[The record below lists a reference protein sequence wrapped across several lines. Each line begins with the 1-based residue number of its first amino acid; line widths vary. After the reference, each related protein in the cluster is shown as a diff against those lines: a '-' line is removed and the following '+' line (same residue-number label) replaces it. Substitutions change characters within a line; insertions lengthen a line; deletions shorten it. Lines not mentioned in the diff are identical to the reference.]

1 MKRLPVLLALFF
13 LSFCILCAEN
23 KENHPINIS
32 IWNPVAISSYDSLS
46 ISNVTLGFC
55 SKTNQLNGFSL
66 NLFGHFNEGG
76 VNGLSIN
83 GVGEFVKGDMN
94 GIEMSGFCN
103 VVSGKM
109 RGIQI
114 ATVQNTDV
122 VCAKGVMIAGLT
134 NFSIGN
140 ATGIQL
146 SGLTNIV
153 GSHFSG
159 VQATLGINMASS
171 SSFIQLAGLVNITA
185 RSARGAQIGLGN
197 YADTIHGMQLGLIN
211 MCGNRVHGLQI
222 GIVNHSID
230 TSAVKIGLININ
242 PRTRIQLLAFGGNIT
257 RNNIAVRFKSRY
269 TYTILGVGT
278 HYWGLKNKFSGSVFY
293 RIGVGLP
300 FLRYF
305 FVSTDAGFAHIKNFD
320 DNSETIYPKRLYSLQ
335 LRMNL
340 ECHPFSRFGIF
351 ASGGYA
357 HTRHYG
363 SGGVFE
369 KKNIIEVGIIL
380 F

>member
-1 MKRLPVLLALFF
+1 MKRLPVLLTLFF
-13 LSFCILCAEN
+13 LSYCILSAKN
-23 KENHPINIS
+23 KENHPINVS
-32 IWNPVAISSYDSLS
+32 IWNPVAISPYDSLA

-55 SKTNQLNGFSL
+55 SKTQNLNGLGL

-76 VNGLSIN
+76 INGLSIN
-83 GVGEFVKGDMN
+83 GVGEYVKGDMD
-94 GIEMSGFCN
+94 GIELSGFCN
-103 VVSGKM
+103 VVGGRM

-114 ATVQNTDV
+114 STVQNTDV
-122 VCAKGVMIAGLT
+122 ACAKGVMIAGLT

-140 ATGIQL
+140 ASGIQL
-146 SGLTNIV
+146 SALTNIV
-153 GSHFSG
+153 GSHFG
-159 VQATLGINMASS
+159 GMQATLGINMASS

-185 RSARGAQIGLGN
+185 KSARGVQIGLGN

-211 MCGNRVHGLQI
+211 LCGERVHGLQI

-230 TSAVKIGLININ
+230 TSAVKLGLININ
-242 PRTRIQLLAFGGNIT
+242 PKTRIQLLAFGGNIT
-257 RNNIAVRFKSRY
+257 RSNLAVRFKSRY
-269 TYTILGVGT
+269 TYTILGAGN
-278 HYWGLKNKFSGSVFY
+278 HYWGLKNKFSGSIFY

-300 FLRYF
+300 LLRYF
-305 FVSTDAGFAHIKNFD
+305 FVSTDAGIAHIKNFD
-320 DNSETIYPKRLYSLQ
+320 DNSETIHPKRLYSLQ

-357 HTRHYG
+357 NTRHYG

-369 KKNIIEVGIIL
+369 KKNIIEMGIIL

>member
-1 MKRLPVLLALFF
+1 MNKRPVLLILFF
-13 LSFCILCAEN
+13 LSFCILSAKD

-32 IWNPVAISSYDSLS
+32 IWNPVAISPYDSLS

-55 SKTNQLNGFSL
+55 SKTQNLNGLGL

-76 VNGLSIN
+76 INGVSIN
-83 GVGEFVKGDMN
+83 GVGEFVKGDMD
-94 GIEMSGFCN
+94 GIELSGFCN

-140 ATGIQL
+140 ASGIQL
-146 SGLTNIV
+146 SVLTNIV
-153 GSHFSG
+153 GSHFG
-159 VQATLGINMASS
+159 GMQATLGINMASS
-171 SSFIQLAGLVNITA
+171 SSFIQLSGLVNIAA
-185 RSARGAQIGLGN
+185 RSARGVQIALGN
-197 YADTIHGMQLGLIN
+197 YADTIHGVQLGLIN
-211 MCGNRVHGLQI
+211 LCGDRVHGLQI

-242 PRTRIQLLAFGGNIT
+242 PRTRIQLLAFGGSIT
-257 RNNIAVRFKSRY
+257 RSNLAVRFKSRY
-269 TYTILGVGT
+269 TYTILGAGN
-278 HYWGLKNKFSGSVFY
+278 HCWRFKNKFSGSVFY
-293 RIGVGLP
+293 RVGVGLP
-300 FLRYF
+300 LLRYF
-305 FVSTDAGFAHIKNFD
+305 YVSTDAGVAHIRNFD
-320 DNSETIYPKRLYSLQ
+320 DNPESVYPKRLYCLQ

-340 ECHPFSRFGIF
+340 ECHPFPRLGIF

-357 HTRHYG
+357 QARRYG
-363 SGGVFE
+363 SGEIYGG
-369 KKNIIEVGIIL
+369 KNILEMGIIL